1 MNLYEALNSSVIEV
15 VAFTSAS
22 RDPIYNQQRFQR
34 PRYKKAGNLIS
45 HSSLS

>member
-1 MNLYEALNSSVIEV
+1 MSLQEALKLSVIEV

-34 PRYKKAGNLIS
+34 PRYKKLKI
-45 HSSLS
+45 